1 MSDGRSLF
9 RICSDAQAR
18 MKAHMQEL
26 LIIKND
32 VVGYEYNNAVT
43 LIKQINLVLEQQL
56 FE

>member
-9 RICSDAQAR
+9 RIFSDAQAR

-32 VVGYEYNNAVT
+32 VVGYEYNNVVT